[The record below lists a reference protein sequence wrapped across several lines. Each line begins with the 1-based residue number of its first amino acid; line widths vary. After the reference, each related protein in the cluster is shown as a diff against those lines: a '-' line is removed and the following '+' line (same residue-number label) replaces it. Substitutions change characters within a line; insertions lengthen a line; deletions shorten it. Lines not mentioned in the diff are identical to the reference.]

1 MNRGD
6 VVLADFPFQD
16 MSGSKIRPAVL
27 KLGDEAMQKVNG
39 GLVAALG
46 LG

>member
-1 MNRGD
+1 VRKQR
-6 VVLADFPFQD
+6 VLHVI
-16 MSGSKIRPAVL
+16 G